1 MNIKAII
8 LGYGKIGK
16 IRYQYCIKNKID
28 VIGIYDKN
36 KKEKKITDNLNKIL
50 KLDFNLV
57 FLCLPSQLNCKF
69 TNYFLKKNINIFCEK
84 PPFNSLS
91 QFRVLKKNIKKFKG
105 YIQYGFNHREY
116 DSIKKTFEI
125 CRNKKIGKI
134 QYIRGRYGK
143 SISKDSKR
151 NWRNN
156 IKLSGGGV
164 FLDQGI
170 HLMDIILNL
179 VNFRIQDIQ
188 IQKNYIK
195 NKRNDQNVFLQGR
208 SGNTTISMQSTLI
221 DWRYLFSLEIFGE
234 KGILILNGL
243 NTPSGN
249 YGHEILTYKKVEK
262 GKIIDEKVYEFK
274 KNNTFNNEIKY
285 LKKNLRSRKYKTR
298 LLQELSVL
306 SQIIHKV
313 YK

>member
-1 MNIKAII
+1 MISAII

-16 IRYQYCIKNKID
+16 IRHKYCTKNGIK
-28 VIGIYDKN
+28 VVGIYDKN
-36 KKEKKITDNLNKIL
+36 TRETKATNNLSEIL
-50 KLDFNLV
+50 KKDFNLA
-57 FLCLPSQLNCKF
+57 FLCFPSQLNYKY
-69 TNYFLKKNINIFCEK
+69 TNYFLKKNINVFCEK
-84 PPFNSLS
+84 PPFNSSS
-91 QFRVLKKNIKKFKG
+91 QFRNLKKNIEKFKG

-116 DSIKKTFEI
+116 DSIKKIFEI
-125 CRNKKIGKI
+125 CSKKKIGKI

-143 SISKDSKR
+143 SMSQDSKR

-179 VNFRIQDIQ
+179 VNFRMQDIQ

-195 NKRNDQNVFLQGR
+195 NRRNDTNVFLQGR

-249 YGHEILTYKKVEK
+249 YGHEILTYKRIAK
-262 GKIIDEKVYEFK
+262 GNIIDEKVYEFK
-274 KNNTFNNEIKY
+274 KNNTFDNEIKY
-285 LKKNLRSRKYKTR
+285 LKNNLSNRKYKTR
-298 LLQELSVL
+298 LIKELSAL
-306 SQIIHKV
+306 SQIIDKV